1 MQLAAQPCTT
11 VDTRQSSVRQWV
23 GAGAALATAGAIVA
37 APGINPVLPTLE
49 HRVET
54 AAVRLSAGW
63 DPLAAWRDA
72 FETASGN
79 ASTLTNNFLLAPGV
93 GLQQAIVNQ
102 VGYLRELLND
112 PSSIGDVLGKIAN
125 DVSTVGSGVTGVNAS
140 DAIFNAAIA
149 HTVDGIHGVMLGLL
163 PQFLSP
169 NVDAGLVTSLLK
181 VAASPLSGVLM
192 GAVGPV
198 VSPVVAFLNSVTAIV
213 SALQVGDTTTAFQEL
228 VDAPARVVGSFFN
241 GATLDVSAL
250 TPLLNSSGLFQNT
263 TLNSLDIAFGGLLS
277 TGSVS
282 VGPYNGPSGSISVP
296 GGSIFN
302 SVGMNVTATIAGLP
316 ITLPIAGN
324 AIGPLGALEGLSQTI
339 GVLLGDGW
347 DGKGASQLPPLA
359 GLNLSSSIATA
370 DSATTTAAALTAT
383 ADAATSD
390 VTTTS
395 TESTVAA
402 QAKTAAANTASKQA
416 STTSTEQTATSQDS
430 TTSPTTTSATDTATS
445 TPTSTTPNSTTPTST
460 TPTSTTSTKG
470 ATSDGAESEAT
481 TSATETT
488 SGAKG
493 STTNASAKDSTTGTS
508 KPSSSSTSTGTQTG
522 ATKSGTSESASA
534 GVSSSGSTAGAHGS
548 SSSNKSGSA
557 SGGGDE

>member
-1 MQLAAQPCTT
+1 VQLAAQPCTT

-125 DVSTVGSGVTGVNAS
+125 GVSTVGSGVTGVNAS
-140 DAIFNAAIA
+140 DATFNAAIA

-282 VGPYNGPSGSISVP
+282 VGPYNGSSGSISVP

-302 SVGMNVTATIAGLP
+302 SVGMNVTATVAGLP

-395 TESTVAA
+395 TESAVAA

-430 TTSPTTTSATDTATS
+430 TTSPTTTSATDTASS
-445 TPTSTTPNSTTPTST
+445 TPTSTTSTTS
-460 TPTSTTSTKG
+460 TSTTSTKG

-493 STTNASAKDSTTGTS
+493 STTNASAKDSSTGTS

-522 ATKSGTSESASA
+522 ATKSGTSESASV